1 MRSANGIG
9 RSSSV
14 SVVGTSTI
22 INFPTNPLIEIG
34 SDISVGDI
42 LYYAPPPYSAIEMAG
57 KVTAINVDLQNATN
71 NIVIDNSISGAV
83 SIPIRSL
90 L

>member
-22 INFPTNPLIEIG
+22 INFSTNPLIEIG
-34 SDISVGDI
+34 SDLSVGDI
-42 LYYAPPPYSAIEMAG
+42 MYYAPPPYNAIQMVGNQYPLGTDKLKAAETFG
-57 KVTAINVDLQNATN
+57 
-71 NIVIDNSISGAV
+71 
-83 SIPIRSL
+83 
-90 L
+90 